1 MQGVSNGA
9 FLKEVICA
17 FAKAKR
23 LFGISLSIISLNS
36 STRKYIKCT
45 FDALLLDL
53 FSTFCSANCL
63 THAQT
68 FGDMA
73 LCSMEAESEREKR
86 RRGNLNWSLVNLET
100 FFFFSLSPGMLTWP
114 DQKHPTG
121 TDPCSHKG
129 KPLMLL
135 PWLPCW
141 THEPPVDA

>member
-1 MQGVSNGA
+1 MLLQS
-9 FLKEVICA
+9 
-17 FAKAKR
+17 AKR

-73 LCSMEAESEREKR
+73 LCSMEAASEQEKR

-100 FFFFSLSPGMLTWP
+100 FFFFFPLSLPECLHGRIKST
-114 DQKHPTG
+114 
-121 TDPCSHKG
+121 
-129 KPLMLL
+129 PLAQTLVATRGSLWCCCHGFPAGLMNHQLMPRL
-135 PWLPCW
+135 EAVTKSL
-141 THEPPVDA
+141 